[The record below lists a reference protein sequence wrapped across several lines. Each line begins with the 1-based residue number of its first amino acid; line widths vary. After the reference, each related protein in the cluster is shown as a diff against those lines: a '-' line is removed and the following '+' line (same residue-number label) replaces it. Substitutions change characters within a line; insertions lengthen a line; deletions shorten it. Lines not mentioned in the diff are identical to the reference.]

1 MKMSVVDG
9 TIRKGRP
16 RGTYAN
22 TPHRRR
28 EIVVSATEVFAA
40 HGYSGGSLRQVAK
53 DIGVSVTSVTHHFPT
68 KESLLEA
75 VLEQADL
82 DAAHSIDLDAARDG
96 LRGTV
101 VRLAET
107 GQDHPHL
114 LRLLTV
120 LSAEATAPDHP
131 AHDWLIARYE
141 RVEDEVTR
149 WAIADPA
156 LALDSIHARS
166 LARRIVAV
174 WDGLQLRWLL
184 HSDFDLV
191 NELSDALAAMIE

>member
-1 MKMSVVDG
+1 MNMSVVEG
-9 TIRKGRP
+9 TVRERRP

-22 TPHRRR
+22 TPQRRH
-28 EIVVSATEVFAA
+28 EIIAAATDVFAT

-53 DIGVSVTSVTHHFPT
+53 DIGVSVTSISHHFPS

-75 VLEQADL
+75 VLEQSDL

-96 LRGTV
+96 VLGTV

-141 RVEDEVTR
+141 RVEAGVAL
-149 WAIADPA
+149 WAIADPS
-156 LALDSIHARS
+156 LTLDSVAARS

-184 HSDFDLV
+184 HRDFDLV
-191 NELSDALAAMIE
+191 SELSDALAAMTK